1 MKKNEKIILQEEP
14 RPEKVEERNLNLN
27 DHLELFIQDIQDQND
42 GNDINTKA
50 KSEENNNSEKKLNA
64 LDNNDKEKEI
74 KGVELFGTY
83 LQEKEDINFIKE
95 EQLGINNEPE
105 IKKVEEKS
113 LNIHNNNFI
122 NESLN
127 NNNFVPIIVNT
138 PQIILNNPEE
148 KEKEIINKDN
158 SPNNNIIPNQ
168 NKILENLLLEKGIIH
183 QKSKEGKASINLDD
197 LFING
202 NDSSLMDFD
211 NINDINSKGDN
222 NDIEEDLDIPENVT
236 IFETNKAAT
245 IPFNP
250 VYDLGSIPT
259 NNNQNKFENYKN
271 FDTILT

>member
-27 DHLELFIQDIQDQND
+27 DHLEQFIEDIQDQND
-42 GNDINTKA
+42 RNDINTKA

-83 LQEKEDINFIKE
+83 LQEKEDINFFKE

-105 IKKVEEKS
+105 IKKDEEKS
-113 LNIHNNNFI
+113 LNIHIHNNN
-122 NESLN
+122 NCNNNSLN
-127 NNNFVPIIVNT
+127 NNNNAPIIVNT

-148 KEKEIINKDN
+148 KEKEIINEDN

-183 QKSKEGKASINLDD
+183 QKSKEGKASINLRD
-197 LFING
+197 LFFNG
-202 NDSSLMDFD
+202 NDSSLKDFD
-211 NINDINSKGDN
+211 NINDINLKGDN
-222 NDIEEDLDIPENVT
+222 NGIEEDLYIPKNVAN
-236 IFETNKAAT
+236 FETNKAAT
-245 IPFNP
+245 VLFNP

-259 NNNQNKFENYKN
+259 NNN
-271 FDTILT
+271 

>member
-27 DHLELFIQDIQDQND
+27 DHLEQFIKDIQDQND

-95 EQLGINNEPE
+95 EQLGINNELE
-105 IKKVEEKS
+105 IKKDEEKS
-113 LNIHNNNFI
+113 LNFHNYNCNNN
-122 NESLN
+122 SLN
-127 NNNFVPIIVNT
+127 NNNNVPIIVNT

-168 NKILENLLLEKGIIH
+168 NKILENLSSEKGIIH
-183 QKSKEGKASINLDD
+183 QKSKEEKASNNLRD

-211 NINDINSKGDN
+211 NINDINLKGDN
-222 NDIEEDLDIPENVT
+222 NDIEEDLNIPENVAN
-236 IFETNKAAT
+236 FETNKAAT
-245 IPFNP
+245 ALFNP

-259 NNNQNKFENYKN
+259 NNN
-271 FDTILT
+271 

>member
-27 DHLELFIQDIQDQND
+27 DHLELFIMDIQDQND

-83 LQEKEDINFIKE
+83 LQEKEDINFFKE
-95 EQLGINNEPE
+95 EQLGINNELE
-105 IKKVEEKS
+105 IIKYEEKS
-113 LNIHNNNFI
+113 LNIHIHNNNCI

-183 QKSKEGKASINLDD
+183 QKSKEEKASINLRD

-202 NDSSLMDFD
+202 NDSSLKDFD
-211 NINDINSKGDN
+211 NINDINFKELKGDN
-222 NDIEEDLDIPENVT
+222 NDIEEDLYIPENVAN
-236 IFETNKAAT
+236 FETNKAAT
-245 IPFNP
+245 VPFNP

-259 NNNQNKFENYKN
+259 NN
-271 FDTILT
+271 D

>member
-14 RPEKVEERNLNLN
+14 RPENVEERNLNLN
-27 DHLELFIQDIQDQND
+27 DHLEQFIKDIQDQND

-83 LQEKEDINFIKE
+83 LQEKEDINFFKE

-105 IKKVEEKS
+105 IKKDEEKS
-113 LNIHNNNFI
+113 LNFHNNNC
-122 NESLN
+122 NNNSLN

-168 NKILENLLLEKGIIH
+168 NKILENLLLEKKIIH
-183 QKSKEGKASINLDD
+183 QKSKEEKASINLRD

-202 NDSSLMDFD
+202 NDSSLKDFD
-211 NINDINSKGDN
+211 NINDINLKGDKY
-222 NDIEEDLDIPENVT
+222 DIEEDLYIPENVAN
-236 IFETNKAAT
+236 FETNKVAT
-245 IPFNP
+245 VLFNP
-250 VYDLGSIPT
+250 LYDLGSIPT
-259 NNNQNKFENYKN
+259 NNN
-271 FDTILT
+271 

>member
-27 DHLELFIQDIQDQND
+27 DHLELFIKDIQDQND

-83 LQEKEDINFIKE
+83 LQEKEDINFFKE

-105 IKKVEEKS
+105 IKKDEEKS
-113 LNIHNNNFI
+113 LNFQNNNC
-122 NESLN
+122 NNNSLN

-183 QKSKEGKASINLDD
+183 QKSKEEKASINLRD

-202 NDSSLMDFD
+202 NDSSLKDFD
-211 NINDINSKGDN
+211 NINDINLKG
-222 NDIEEDLDIPENVT
+222 DIEEDLYIPEDVAN
-236 IFETNKAAT
+236 FETNKAAT
-245 IPFNP
+245 VLFNP
-250 VYDLGSIPT
+250 VYDLGFIPT
-259 NNNQNKFENYKN
+259 NNN
-271 FDTILT
+271 

>member
-27 DHLELFIQDIQDQND
+27 DHLELFIKDIQDQND

-83 LQEKEDINFIKE
+83 LQEKEDINFFKE

-105 IKKVEEKS
+105 IKKDEEKS
-113 LNIHNNNFI
+113 LNFQNNNC
-122 NESLN
+122 NNNSLN

-168 NKILENLLLEKGIIH
+168 NKILENFLLEKGIIH
-183 QKSKEGKASINLDD
+183 QKSKEENASINLRD
-197 LFING
+197 LFFNG
-202 NDSSLMDFD
+202 NDSSLKDFD
-211 NINDINSKGDN
+211 NINDINLKGDN
-222 NDIEEDLDIPENVT
+222 NDIEEDLNIPENFSN
-236 IFETNKAAT
+236 FETNKAAT
-245 IPFNP
+245 VPFNP

-259 NNNQNKFENYKN
+259 NNN
-271 FDTILT
+271 